1 MLPVF
6 TAEEMRRLDR
16 RAIDELQ
23 IPSATLMENA
33 GSGAARVILAHFGSQ
48 RRKRVLICCGKGNNG
63 GDGFVVARR
72 LKAAGAAVSVVLVG
86 RAAEVKGDPKKML
99 AAYRRVGGT
108 IREVARES
116 ELGLLEKALASADL
130 VVDALLG
137 TGLSGPASGLHAAA
151 IELLNRSGKPVAALD
166 LPSGLSG
173 DHGRLLGP
181 TVSATLTATFAGW
194 KRGLLLHPGA
204 ARAGRVRRVEI
215 GIADP
220 ATREGIEV
228 FLLEA
233 ADIVPR
239 FPPRDPDAHKGAF
252 GHLLVVAGSWGKTGA
267 AALAG
272 RAALRTG
279 AGLVTIA
286 SPASQQPIIAALG
299 METMTEPLPETAS
312 GSASLGAKGRILE
325 LVGRTDA
332 VALGPGLGL
341 DAETQSLVRELIA
354 EVERPMVVDADGL
367 TALAGHLE
375 LLRKAPAPRCLT
387 PHPGEMAR
395 LLGRSAAEVQADRI
409 EVVRSFCQ
417 RHGVF
422 LVLKGARSVVGEPG
436 GKSYLNPTGNPG
448 MASGGSGDVLT
459 GMVGALL
466 ARGMEPLGALQAA
479 VYLHGLAGDL
489 AREERGEEGLIAG
502 DVLEAIP
509 AAILEVQRGG
519 GHPAV

>member
-1 MLPVF
+1 
-6 TAEEMRRLDR
+6 
-16 RAIDELQ
+16 
-23 IPSATLMENA
+23 
-33 GSGAARVILAHFGSQ
+33 
-48 RRKRVLICCGKGNNG
+48 
-63 GDGFVVARR
+63 
-72 LKAAGAAVSVVLVG
+72 
-86 RAAEVKGDPKKML
+86 
-99 AAYRRVGGT
+99 
-108 IREVARES
+108 
-116 ELGLLEKALASADL
+116 
-130 VVDALLG
+130 
-137 TGLSGPASGLHAAA
+137 
-151 IELLNRSGKPVAALD
+151 
-166 LPSGLSG
+166 
-173 DHGRLLGP
+173 
-181 TVSATLTATFAGW
+181 
-194 KRGLLLHPGA
+194 
-204 ARAGRVRRVEI
+204 
-215 GIADP
+215 
-220 ATREGIEV
+220 
-228 FLLEA
+228 
-233 ADIVPR
+233 
-239 FPPRDPDAHKGAF
+239 
-252 GHLLVVAGSWGKTGA
+252 
-267 AALAG
+267 
-272 RAALRTG
+272 
-279 AGLVTIA
+279 
-286 SPASQQPIIAALG
+286 
-299 METMTEPLPETAS
+299 
-312 GSASLGAKGRILE
+312 
-325 LVGRTDA
+325 

-354 EVERPMVVDADGL
+354 ELERPMVVDADGL

-417 RHGVF
+417 RHGAF

-436 GKSYLNPTGNPG
+436 GKVYINSTGNPG